1 MSQVELI
8 RTAVGVFFIIYG
20 LGVCAYEKF
29 HDMLYIDQI
38 NGVLNGFVCIVVGVI
53 LCAYNVKQ
61 GVLVGVI
68 ALILWGVEKIIL
80 EKIATKKN
88 KQLKRI

>member
-1 MSQVELI
+1 MTQIELI
-8 RTAVGVFFIIYG
+8 RTVVGVFFIIYG

-38 NGVLNGFVCIVVGVI
+38 NGVMNGFACIVVGVI

-61 GVLVGVI
+61 GVIVGVI
-68 ALILWGVEKIIL
+68 ALILWLVEKVIL
-80 EKIATKKN
+80 QKIANKKDN
-88 KQLKRI
+88 ELKRM